1 MFWPWASLGEEQRQR
16 KPEEG
21 EGQAIHALLVDRE
34 VPMGMWRQLGWASSV
49 CRPFL

>member
-1 MFWPWASLGEEQRQR
+1 MCGPRRPWVKSRRQR

-21 EGQAIHALLVDRE
+21 GDAIHALLVDTE
-34 VPMGMWRQLGWASSV
+34 VPKGMWRQLGWASGV